1 MEAELDDFDA
11 LTTDEKRVFV
21 TLFVN
26 MRNRLEAALRIVEG
40 SLRRQEEAF
49 AAEIAG
55 IVERTPI
62 PSTAQ
67 LSGFTPAELAL
78 LKAATGAGA
87 VEAERPVGVFRSW
100 GRSLFKKGKARLSL
114 TPSVAKCEFQCLLA
128 STNIEL
134 TASTSPTTEQKTDR
148 SSPLLSKL
156 SSFVLHLF
164 SFYIASQTTQL
175 TISNDPPPL
184 LPFPLIHFRPLSM
197 SSCPKSECAIPNLSF
212 SRAS

>member
-1 MEAELDDFDA
+1 MTDFRLALVCPVRELEAELDDFDA

-78 LKAATGAGA
+78 LKAATGGG
-87 VEAERPVGVFRSW
+87 EEEEEEERPVGVFRSW

-114 TPSVAKCEFQCLLA
+114 TPSVAKCEFQSLLA
-128 STNIEL
+128 STDIEL
-134 TASTSPTTEQKTDR
+134 TALTCPTTEQKTDR
-148 SSPLLSKL
+148 SSPLLVKL
-156 SSFVLHLF
+156 SSFVPSSLF
-164 SFYIASQTTQL
+164 L
-175 TISNDPPPL
+175 LLDLSN
-184 LPFPLIHFRPLSM
+184 HT
-197 SSCPKSECAIPNLSF
+197 AHNQ
-212 SRAS
+212 